1 MTETNPKPSL
11 DFVRSAVEAD
21 NTSGRFGGNVVT
33 RFPPEPNGYLHIG
46 HAKSMCLN
54 FGLAQEYGGRC
65 HMRFDDTNPAKE
77 EEEFVDGILE
87 DVRWLGWD
95 WGDNLYFASDHFDK
109 LYDFAIDLINKGKA
123 YVDDL
128 DQEQIR
134 KYRGTLTEPGVE
146 SPYSN
151 RSIEENL
158 ALFQSMK
165 NGEIDEGQRVLR
177 AKIDMSSGNINMRDP
192 VLYRVLKTPHHRTG
206 DKWVVYPMYDFA
218 HGQSDSVEGVTHSIC
233 TMEYEDHRPLYDWL
247 LDALDVYHPQQIEF
261 ARLNMSHT
269 VMSKRKLAQLVNEG
283 HVSGWDDPR
292 MPTLAGLRRRGY
304 TPESI
309 RRFCE
314 MVGVAKRQN
323 VIEIGLLEHAIRD
336 DLNTRAARVLAVL
349 RPLKVVIENYPEDQV
364 EHLDAVNNPE
374 DPDAGARKVPFSRE
388 LYIERGDFMEDPPKK
403 FFRLAPGREVRLRY
417 GYFIT
422 CTDVVKDEAGE
433 VVELRCT
440 YDPKTRGGQSPD
452 GRKVKGTIHWV
463 SARHA
468 VDAEVRLYEHL
479 FTSER
484 PDEEA
489 DFLSTLNPDSLEVVA
504 DAKVEPS
511 LADARPGERFQFER
525 LGYFAVDPDSGR
537 DRRCS
542 TARSRSGTHGRRSA
556 RAALPAGS
564 RLHTPVVCALPADS
578 TPLLNLLV
586 PPRREYK
593 PVVQHRP
600 RMFLMLVSRL
610 RVEKYIVH
618 PAPGLRGGQQV
629 AAVEV
634 PRGVHAGG
642 RVPVPEHRIVVA
654 YRVAEFVNDEH
665 VPLSVHAFDGVVVG
679 NSGFVAGQA
688 RCTGLSP
695 TSQSSACTPGCR
707 TS

>member
-1 MTETNPKPSL
+1 MSRHHNAGSAARTDDWDNTVTETETKPSL

-95 WGDNLYFASDHFDK
+95 WGEHLYFASDHFDK
-109 LYDFAIDLINKGKA
+109 LYDFAIDLIKKGKA

-146 SPYSN
+146 SPYRN
-151 RSIEENL
+151 RSVEENL
-158 ALFQSMK
+158 ALFLGMK

-177 AKIDMSSGNINMRDP
+177 AKIDMASGNINMRDP

-247 LDALDVYHPQQIEF
+247 LDSLDVYHPQQIEF
-261 ARLNMSHT
+261 ARLNLSNT

-314 MVGVAKRQN
+314 LVGVAKRQN
-323 VIEIGLLEHAIRD
+323 VIEIALLEHAIRD
-336 DLNTRAARVLAVL
+336 DLNARASRVLAVL

-374 DPDAGARKVPFSRE
+374 DPDAGARQVPFSRE

-422 CTDVVKDEAGE
+422 CTEVVKDEAGE

-440 YDPKTRGGQSPD
+440 YDPETRGGQSPD

-463 SARHA
+463 SASHA
-468 VDAEVRLYEHL
+468 MEAEVRLYEHL

-484 PDEEA
+484 PDEED

-511 LADARPGERFQFER
+511 LADARLGQRFQFER
-525 LGYFAVDPDSGR
+525 LGYFAVDPDSETGSPVFNRTVSLR
-537 DRRCS
+537 DTWAKVS
-542 TARSRSGTHGRRSA
+542 KGGTPRRS
-556 RAALPAGS
+556 
-564 RLHTPVVCALPADS
+564 
-578 TPLLNLLV
+578 
-586 PPRREYK
+586 
-593 PVVQHRP
+593 
-600 RMFLMLVSRL
+600 
-610 RVEKYIVH
+610 
-618 PAPGLRGGQQV
+618 
-629 AAVEV
+629 
-634 PRGVHAGG
+634 
-642 RVPVPEHRIVVA
+642 
-654 YRVAEFVNDEH
+654 
-665 VPLSVHAFDGVVVG
+665 
-679 NSGFVAGQA
+679 
-688 RCTGLSP
+688 
-695 TSQSSACTPGCR
+695 
-707 TS
+707 